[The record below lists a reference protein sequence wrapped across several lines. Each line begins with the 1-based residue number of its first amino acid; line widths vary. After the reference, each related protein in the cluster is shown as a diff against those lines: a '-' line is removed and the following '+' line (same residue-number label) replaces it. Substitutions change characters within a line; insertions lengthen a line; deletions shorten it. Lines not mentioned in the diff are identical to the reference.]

1 MLTHW
6 EITRSDEHKLRDILP
21 ALAKEALEADFD
33 EEEVEE
39 EEEQ

>member
-21 ALAKEALEADFD
+21 ALAKEVLEADF
-33 EEEVEE
+33 EVVEVEE
-39 EEEQ
+39 EQ

>member
-21 ALAKEALEADFD
+21 ALAKEALEVDF
-33 EEEVEE
+33 EVEE

>member
-6 EITRSDEHKLRDILP
+6 EITRSDEHELRDILP
-21 ALAKEALEADFD
+21 ALAKEALEVGF
-33 EEEVEE
+33 EEVEE